1 MKKKSNNQYQK
12 NIRVPALRLLI
23 YKFLAEKQVAVTLSD
38 MGNAYD
44 KADRTNLDRAVKI
57 FEEKGLETEL

>member
-1 MKKKSNNQYQK
+1 MYPHC
-12 NIRVPALRLLI
+12 V